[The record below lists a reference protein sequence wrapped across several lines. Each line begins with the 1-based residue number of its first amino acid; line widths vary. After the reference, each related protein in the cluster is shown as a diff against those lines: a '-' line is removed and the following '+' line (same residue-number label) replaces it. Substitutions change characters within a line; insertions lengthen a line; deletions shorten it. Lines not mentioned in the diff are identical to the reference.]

1 MCTQVS
7 GFVQIPLA
15 FVVHYSMLCWTQFTA
30 AQLHHQKKKK
40 SILSTAWSPVSCSAS
55 LCSGRRCSEE
65 MECINT
71 CTVFALAEH
80 KMAQGGMLG
89 GRALS

>member
-40 SILSTAWSPVSCSAS
+40 KASSA
-55 LCSGRRCSEE
+55 L
-65 MECINT
+65 
-71 CTVFALAEH
+71 
-80 KMAQGGMLG
+80 LG
-89 GRALS
+89 LQ